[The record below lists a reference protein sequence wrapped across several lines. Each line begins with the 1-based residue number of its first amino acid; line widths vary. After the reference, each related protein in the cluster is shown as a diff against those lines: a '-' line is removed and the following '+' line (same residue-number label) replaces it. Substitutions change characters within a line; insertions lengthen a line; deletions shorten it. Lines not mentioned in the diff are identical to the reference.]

1 MPKGV
6 KLNIKQFS
14 TFQERKIICKT
25 HRSILNSRVRGCNRI
40 IKKLETHIDKIKS
53 NIKGKLNNKDFKDI
67 VEVIHKSRE
76 KVFKTTKNRQIKKF
90 HHLQQQPRYR
100 NTPVPDVIR
109 KKWVINL
116 SSKPLSDGEQS
127 ILQKGPKFAVS
138 SSKVPITEYI
148 AVTKRICDELGEN
161 TTGKDCTEI
170 YQKTK
175 EVLQHFKE
183 KKGPTRNITRQE
195 KEAIK
200 TLRED
205 SSRVV
210 LTADKGVALVVMDKN
225 QYVEKCMDLLND
237 TKTYQPCKDTTKK
250 LHRDVQES
258 LRKLNREH
266 GTSRLHDWSKLY
278 YNRLLPTGNSSPA
291 PRFYGLPKIH
301 KTNCPM
307 RPIVSACGTATYQ
320 LAKFLTK
327 ILQRYTGITPSFVK
341 DSKSFSDHLRTVKIS
356 GEEELVSFDVSALF
370 TSIPVPTALDVINR
384 LFTEHIEDPEAKDK
398 YGCSFRCNTIGL
410 EKDEVMSLLKLVL
423 ENCVFTFQDRFYK
436 QLHGAAMGSPC
447 SPVVA
452 NIYMEYFENMALG
465 PELPVPIKDWKRY
478 VDDVFSII
486 PKGNRV
492 ILLQYLN
499 SIDPHIKFT
508 IEQPNAEGGIPFLD
522 TFPKPKGEKIAVA
535 VYRKPTHTDRYLD
548 FNSSHP
554 VSAKRAVVRALMDRA
569 ENVCSDPEIL
579 ANEIDHLNKVLHY
592 NNYPQWMIKQRGKM
606 EKQDPLIHP
615 ETGNEIQKRF
625 YISVPYFPGLSES
638 FKKIFKYTPVQVCF
652 KGVNTLKSMLMHP
665 KDKVPNDQ
673 KKDLVYHWECK
684 ADGCKSSYIGETSRA
699 LGERVKEHSKSTT
712 SAILKHCKDFH
723 HPLPS
728 INDFSI
734 VDKDPSQVT
743 REAKEAIHIRRLDPS
758 LNRNIGKMSIPH
770 CFDNL
775 LGAKPKHPRVGELSV
790 APSVEEVA
798 PPTQIPGINLTQF
811 NNIGNFRPNVAMHIP
826 RHSTRACRAR
836 NLFN

>member
-205 SSRVV
+205 SSRIV

-398 YGCSFRCNTIGL
+398 YGCSFRRNTIGL

-522 TFPKPKGEKIAVA
+522 TFPKPKGEEIAVA

-790 APSVEEVA
+790 EPSVEEVA

-811 NNIGNFRPNVAMHIP
+811 NNIGNFRPNVAIHIP